1 MVFGPIAPAVAS
13 LVSCPSSHA
22 YWRHRR
28 ICCFLA
34 SRSAGLQQWSS
45 ALSRLPLRHWSLV
58 HRPTLTGDTGASAA
72 SLLAAQPAC
81 NNGLRHYCACRCV
94 TGLLSTVP
102 RLLETPAHLLL
113 PC

>member
-22 YWRHRR
+22 YCRHRR

-45 ALSRLPLRHWSLV
+45 ALLRLPLLQWSLG
-58 HRPTLTGDTGASAA
+58 HRPTLAADTGASAV
-72 SLLAAQPAC
+72 SLLTTQP
-81 NNGLRHYCACRCV
+81 R
-94 TGLLSTVP
+94 TVP
-102 RLLETPAHLLL
+102 CCLLIFGLELAHLGFNV
-113 PC
+113 CSS